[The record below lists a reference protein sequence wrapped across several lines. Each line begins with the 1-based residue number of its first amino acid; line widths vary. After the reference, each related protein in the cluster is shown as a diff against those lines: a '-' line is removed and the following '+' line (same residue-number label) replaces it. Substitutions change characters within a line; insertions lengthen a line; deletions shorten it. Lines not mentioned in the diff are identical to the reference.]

1 MGGINVGR
9 WLSSGFVAGLLIWI
23 VEGLASVLY
32 RSDMQS
38 ALEAHG
44 LAVTMD
50 LGTVALS
57 LAASLLAGLA
67 LTFFYAS
74 ARPRFGP
81 GPRTAVTVA
90 VVFWAG
96 GYVMSLVGSQM
107 LGLFT
112 GPLLILWG
120 AVGLA
125 ELVLAAL
132 VGGWIYRES

>member
-9 WLSSGFVAGLLIWI
+9 WLSGGVVAGLLIWI
-23 VEGLASVLY
+23 IEGLASVVY
-32 RSDMQS
+32 GADMRA
-38 ALEAHG
+38 ALETHG
-44 LAVTMD
+44 LAMNTD
-50 LGTVALS
+50 IGTVALS
-57 LAASLLAGLA
+57 LVASLLAGLA
-67 LTFFYAS
+67 LTFFYAA

-81 GPRTAVTVA
+81 GPRTAVTIA
-90 VVFWAG
+90 GAFWAG
-96 GYVMSLVGSQM
+96 GYVMALVGSQM

-112 GPLLILWG
+112 GSLLVLWG